1 MNKEDLKKD
10 DILVMK
16 NNHSLVLG
24 ANNMYVIREYYDDEL
39 NCINDDNYSIVKV
52 FRPEYQ
58 LVFERE
64 KEKGKIK

>member
-39 NCINDDNYSIVKV
+39 NCINDDNYTIVKV

-58 LVFERE
+58 LIFERA
-64 KEKGKIK
+64 KGKVK